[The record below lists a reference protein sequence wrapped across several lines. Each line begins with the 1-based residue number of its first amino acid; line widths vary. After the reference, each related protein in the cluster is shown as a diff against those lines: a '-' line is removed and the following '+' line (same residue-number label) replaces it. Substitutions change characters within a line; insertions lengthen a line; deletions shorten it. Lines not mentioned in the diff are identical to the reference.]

1 MLLWLLFA
9 LMTAAALIVLLAPL
23 ARAPRAGERAV
34 DGTLAVYRHQL
45 EEIQAERERGWVS
58 EAEALAA
65 RAEISRRLLA
75 SADADESDRKPGR
88 ALPRQRAPIAAE
100 IGRAHV

>member
-9 LMTAAALIVLLAPL
+9 ILTAVALAVLLAPL
-23 ARAPRAGERAV
+23 TRAPRAGERAAV
-34 DGTLAVYRHQL
+34 GTLAVYRHQL

-65 RAEISRRLLA
+65 R
-75 SADADESDRKPGR
+75 
-88 ALPRQRAPIAAE
+88 E
-100 IGRAHV
+100 IGRASCRERV